1 MSSPSEPLT
10 ASEGQKV
17 RGAKKKP
24 LIGAVKPRIHSPL
37 LKGRSRIDEVA
48 DLAQKIGMPLLPWQ
62 HFVLEDM
69 LKVDKNNM
77 FVRKTSLLLVARQ
90 SGKTHLARMRILA
103 GLFLFGEKNIVAMS
117 PNRNMA
123 LDTFRNIANTIEDN
137 PFLKAQVKQI
147 RYANGQESITLL
159 NGARYEIVAAT
170 RDGSRGKTADLL
182 YIDELR
188 EVSEEAFKAAVPV
201 TRARPNSQTILTS
214 NAGDA
219 FSTVLNDLRE
229 RALSTPS
236 KTFGFY
242 EYSAPMEA
250 RQQIHNPKFW
260 VMANPA
266 IGHTVSLEAIEESIA
281 TNSIEATLT
290 ETFCIWIDS
299 QVSPWTFGSIEAT
312 SNSDLILPVGTTMV
326 LAFDVSPSK
335 RSGALVGAQI
345 TPEGKIGV
353 GVIETYT
360 SEVAIDEIKMAS
372 QINEWAM
379 KYRPVSIGYDK
390 YATASIAQRL
400 TQSGHKLVDISG
412 QSFYQAC
419 GELSDALSNLRLVH
433 QGQPE
438 WVNSMNNCA
447 MKTNDAGWR
456 IVRRK
461 SAGDVTAAIATA
473 MCVHMLSKPIS
484 VPQIYV

>member
-1 MSSPSEPLT
+1 MKPVEAKADP
-10 ASEGQKV
+10 V
-17 RGAKKKP
+17 RRGAKKKA
-24 LIGAVKPRIHSPL
+24 LIGAVKPRLHTPL
-37 LKGRSRIDEVA
+37 LKGASRIDEVA
-48 DLAQKIGMPLLPWQ
+48 KLAEQIGMPLLPWQ
-62 HFVLEDM
+62 HFVLDDM
-69 LKVDKNNM
+69 LKVDKDGM
-77 FVRKTSLLLVARQ
+77 FHRKTNLVLTSRQ

-103 GLFLFGEKNIVAMS
+103 GLFLFNEKSIIAMS
-117 PNRNMA
+117 SNRNMA
-123 LDTFRNIANTIEDN
+123 LDTFRQVANTIEDN
-137 PFLKAQVKQI
+137 PFLKAQVRQI

-188 EVSEEAFKAAVPV
+188 EVSEDAFKAAVPT
-201 TRARPNSQTILTS
+201 TRARPNSQTLLTS

-229 RALSTPS
+229 RAMEYPS
-236 KTFGFY
+236 KTLGYY
-242 EYSAPMEA
+242 EYSAPMAA
-250 RQQIHNPKFW
+250 RQDIRNRKYW
-260 VMANPA
+260 AMANPA
-266 IGHTVSLEAIEESIA
+266 LGHTVTEEAIEESIA
-281 TNSIEATLT
+281 INSIETTLT
-290 ETFCIWIDS
+290 ETLTIWIDS
-299 QVSPWTFGSIEAT
+299 QVSPWTFGSIEAC
-312 SNSDLILPVGTTMV
+312 SVSELLLPVGVMTV

-335 RSGALVGAQI
+335 RSGSLMGAQI
-345 TPEGKIGV
+345 IDGKIAIGLM
-353 GVIETYT
+353 ETYT
-360 SEVAIDEIKMAS
+360 SEVAIDEVKMAS

-379 KYRPVSIGYDK
+379 KYRPISIGYDK

-412 QSFYQAC
+412 QTFYQAC

-433 QGQPE
+433 SGQPE
-438 WVNSMNNCA
+438 WVMSMNNAA

-456 IVRRK
+456 IIRRK

-473 MCVHMLSKPIS
+473 MCVNMLSKPIS

>member
-1 MSSPSEPLT
+1 MSDDQVKGDP
-10 ASEGQKV
+10 V
-17 RGAKKKP
+17 RRGAKKKP
-24 LIGAVKPRIHSPL
+24 LIGAVKPRLHTPL
-37 LKGRSRIDEVA
+37 LKGASRIEEVA
-48 DLAQKIGMPLLPWQ
+48 KLADQIGMPLLPWQ
-62 HFVLEDM
+62 RFVLEDI
-69 LKVDKNNM
+69 LRIDKEGM
-77 FVRKTSLLLVARQ
+77 FIRKTSLVTVARQ
-90 SGKTHLARMRILA
+90 SGKTHLARMRIFA
-103 GLFLFGEKNIVAMS
+103 GLFLFDEKSIIAMS
-117 PNRNMA
+117 SNRNMA
-123 LDTFRNIANTIEDN
+123 LDTFRQVANTIEDN
-137 PFLKAQVKQI
+137 DFLKAQVRRI

-188 EVSEEAFKAAVPV
+188 EISEEAFKAATPT
-201 TRARPNSQTILTS
+201 TRARPNSQTLLTS

-219 FSTVLNDLRE
+219 FSTVLNDMRE
-229 RALSTPS
+229 RALSYPAKS
-236 KTFGFY
+236 FGFY
-242 EYSAPMEA
+242 EYSAPIQA
-250 RQQIHNPKFW
+250 RQDIHNTKYW
-260 VMANPA
+260 AMANPA
-266 IGHTVSLEAIEESIA
+266 LGHTVTEAAIQESIA
-281 TNSIEATLT
+281 TNSIETTLT
-290 ETFCIWIDS
+290 ETLCMWIDS
-299 QVSPWTFGSIEAT
+299 QVSPWTFGAIEAT
-312 SNSDLILPVGTTMV
+312 SLSDLILPVGAMTV

-345 TPEGKIGV
+345 VEGKIAV
-353 GVIETYT
+353 GLIETYT
-360 SEVAIDEIKMAS
+360 SEVAIDEVKMAS
-372 QINEWAM
+372 QVHEWAM

-433 QGQPE
+433 SGQPE
-438 WVNSMNNCA
+438 WVASMNNCA

-473 MCVHMLSKPIS
+473 MCVNMLSKPIS

>member
-1 MSSPSEPLT
+1 MTADLSPVET
-10 ASEGQKV
+10 HQGQKT
-17 RGAKKKP
+17 RGTKKKP
-24 LIGAVKPRIHSPL
+24 LIGAIKPRLHTPL
-37 LKGRSRIDEVA
+37 LKGVSRINEVA
-48 DLAQKIGMPLLPWQ
+48 DLAEKIGMPLLPWQ
-62 HFVLEDM
+62 RFVLEDM
-69 LKVDKNNM
+69 LKVDKQDM
-77 FVRKTSLLLVARQ
+77 FIRKTNLVLVARQ
-90 SGKTHLARMRILA
+90 QGKTHLARMRILA
-103 GLFLFGEKNIVAMS
+103 GLFLFGEKSIIAMS
-117 PNRNMA
+117 SNRNMA
-123 LDTFRNIANTIEDN
+123 LDTFRQVANTIEDN
-137 PFLKAQVKQI
+137 DFLKAQVRRI

-188 EVSEEAFKAAVPV
+188 EISEEAFKAAVPT
-201 TRARPNSQTILTS
+201 TRARPNSQTLLTS

-219 FSTVLNDLRE
+219 FSTVLNDMRE
-229 RALSTPS
+229 RAMEYPS
-236 KTFGFY
+236 KTLGYY
-242 EYSAPMEA
+242 EYSAPMAA
-250 RQQIHNPKFW
+250 RTDIRNKKFW
-260 VMANPA
+260 AMANPA
-266 IGHTVSLEAIEESIA
+266 LGYTVTEEAIEESIA

-290 ETFCIWIDS
+290 ETLCIWIDS

-312 SNSDLILPVGTTMV
+312 SDSNLLLPIGTQTV
-326 LAFDVSPSK
+326 FAFDVSPSK
-335 RSGALVGAQI
+335 RSGALVGAQL
-345 TPEGKIGV
+345 TAEGKIGV

-372 QINEWAM
+372 AINEWAL
-379 KYRPVSIGYDK
+379 KYRPVSIGFDK

-400 TQSGHKLVDISG
+400 TQSGQKLVDISG
-412 QSFYQAC
+412 QPFYQAC

-456 IVRRK
+456 IIRRK

>member
-1 MSSPSEPLT
+1 MSQVKSEG
-10 ASEGQKV
+10 GQKV
-17 RGAKKKP
+17 RGARSKP
-24 LIGAVKPRIHSPL
+24 FIGAVKPRIHSPL
-37 LKGRSRIDEVA
+37 LKGASKIDQVA
-48 DLAQKIGMPLLPWQ
+48 DLAEKIGMPLLPWQ
-62 HFVLEDM
+62 RFVLEDM
-69 LKVDKNNM
+69 LKVDKNDM
-77 FVRKTSLLLVARQ
+77 FVRKTSLVLVARQ
-90 SGKTHLARMRILA
+90 NGKTHLARMRILA

-117 PNRNMA
+117 SNRNMA
-123 LDTFRNIANTIEDN
+123 LDTFRQVANTIEDN
-137 PFLKAQVKQI
+137 PFLKAQVRQI

-188 EVSEEAFKAAVPV
+188 EISEEAFKAAVPT
-201 TRARPNSQTILTS
+201 TRARPNSQTLLTS

-219 FSTVLNDLRE
+219 FSTVLNDMRE
-229 RALSTPS
+229 RAMEYPS
-236 KTFGFY
+236 KTLGYY
-242 EYSAPMEA
+242 EYSAPMAA
-250 RQQIHNPKFW
+250 RTDIRNKKFW
-260 VMANPA
+260 AMANPA
-266 IGHTVSLEAIEESIA
+266 LGHTVTEEAIEESIA

-290 ETFCIWIDS
+290 ETLCIWIDS

-312 SNSDLILPVGTTMV
+312 SDSNLLLPIGTQTV
-326 LAFDVSPSK
+326 FAFDVSPSK
-335 RSGALVGAQI
+335 RSGALVGAQL
-345 TPEGKIGV
+345 TAEGKIGV

-372 QINEWAM
+372 AINEWAL
-379 KYRPVSIGYDK
+379 KYRPVSIGFDK

-400 TQSGHKLVDISG
+400 TQSGQKLVDISG
-412 QSFYQAC
+412 QPFYQAC

>member
-1 MSSPSEPLT
+1 MSDEQT
-10 ASEGQKV
+10 KV
-17 RGAKKKP
+17 DPARRGAKKKP
-24 LIGAVKPRIHSPL
+24 LIGAVKPRLHTPL
-37 LKGRSRIDEVA
+37 LKGASRIEEVA
-48 DLAQKIGMPLLPWQ
+48 KLAEQIGMPLLPWQ
-62 HFVLEDM
+62 RFVLEDM
-69 LKVDKNNM
+69 LRVDRSDM
-77 FVRKTSLLLVARQ
+77 FVRKTNLVLVARQ
-90 SGKTHLARMRILA
+90 QGKTHLARMRILA
-103 GLFLFGEKNIVAMS
+103 GLFLFGEKNIIAMS
-117 PNRNMA
+117 SNRNMA
-123 LDTFRNIANTIEDN
+123 LDTFRQVANTIEDN
-137 PFLKAQVKQI
+137 PFLKAQVRQI

-188 EVSEEAFKAAVPV
+188 EISEEAFKAAVPT
-201 TRARPNSQTILTS
+201 TRARPNSQTLLTS

-219 FSTVLNDLRE
+219 FSTVLNDMRE
-229 RALSTPS
+229 RAMEYPS
-236 KTFGFY
+236 KTLGYY
-242 EYSAPMEA
+242 EYSAPMAA
-250 RQQIHNPKFW
+250 RQDIRNKKYW
-260 VMANPA
+260 AMANPA
-266 IGHTVSLEAIEESIA
+266 LGHTVTEEAIEESIA

-290 ETFCIWIDS
+290 ETLCIWIDS

-312 SNSDLILPVGTTMV
+312 SNSDLILPVGTMTV

-360 SEVAIDEIKMAS
+360 SEVAIDEVKMAS
-372 QINEWAM
+372 QVNEWAM
-379 KYRPVSIGYDK
+379 KYRPVSIAYDK

-400 TQSGHKLVDISG
+400 TQSGHKLIDISG

-438 WVNSMNNCA
+438 WVTSMNNAA

>member
-1 MSSPSEPLT
+1 MKPDQT
-10 ASEGQKV
+10 KV
-17 RGAKKKP
+17 DPVRRGAKKKP

-37 LKGRSRIDEVA
+37 LKGASRIDEVA
-48 DLAQKIGMPLLPWQ
+48 DLAEKIGMPLLPWQ

-69 LKVDKNNM
+69 LKVDKDGM
-77 FVRKTSLLLVARQ
+77 FVRKTSLCLVSRQ
-90 SGKTHLARMRILA
+90 QGKTHLARMRILA
-103 GLFLFGEKNIVAMS
+103 GLFLFGEKNIIGMS
-117 PNRNMA
+117 SNRNMA
-123 LDTFRNIANTIEDN
+123 LDTFRQICNTVEDH
-137 PFLKAQVKQI
+137 PFLKAQVRQI

-159 NGARYEIVAAT
+159 NGARYQIVAAT
-170 RDGSRGKTADLL
+170 RDGSRGLSCDLL
-182 YIDELR
+182 YIDEAR
-188 EVSEEAFKAAVPV
+188 EVSEEAFKAAVPT
-201 TRARPNSQTILTS
+201 TRARPNSQTLITS

-219 FSTVLNDLRE
+219 FSTVLNNLVS
-229 RALSTPS
+229 RAKETPS
-236 KTFGFY
+236 KTFGYY

-250 RQQIHNPKFW
+250 RQDIHNRKYW
-260 VMANPA
+260 AMANPA
-266 IGHTVSLEAIEESIA
+266 LGHTVTEEAIEESIA
-281 TNSIEATLT
+281 TNPIEATLT
-290 ETFCIWIDS
+290 ETLCMWIDS

-312 SNSDLILPVGTTMV
+312 SNSDLILPIGTMTV

-379 KYRPVSIGYDK
+379 KYRPVNIAYDK

-400 TQSGHKLVDISG
+400 TQSGHKLIDISG

-438 WVNSMNNCA
+438 WVNSMNNAA

>member
-1 MSSPSEPLT
+1 MKPDQ
-10 ASEGQKV
+10 AKV
-17 RGAKKKP
+17 DPVRRGAKKKA
-24 LIGAVKPRIHSPL
+24 LIGAVKPRIHTPL
-37 LKGRSRIDEVA
+37 LKGASRIDEVA
-48 DLAQKIGMPLLPWQ
+48 DLAEKISMPLLPWQ
-62 HFVLEDM
+62 RFVLEDI
-69 LKVDKNNM
+69 LRTDREGS
-77 FVRKTSLLLVARQ
+77 FVRKTNLVLVARQ
-90 SGKTHLARMRILA
+90 QGKTHLARMRILA
-103 GLFLFGEKNIVAMS
+103 GLFLFNEKSIIAMS
-117 PNRNMA
+117 YNRNMA
-123 LDTFRNIANTIEDN
+123 LDTFRQVANTIEDN
-137 PFLKAQVKQI
+137 PFLKAQVRQI

-188 EVSEEAFKAAVPV
+188 EVSEDAFKAAVPT
-201 TRARPNSQTILTS
+201 TRARPNSQTLLTS

-229 RALSTPS
+229 RAMEYPS
-236 KTFGFY
+236 KTLGYY
-242 EYSAPMEA
+242 EYSAPMAA
-250 RQQIHNPKFW
+250 RQDIRNRKYW
-260 VMANPA
+260 AMANPA
-266 IGHTVSLEAIEESIA
+266 LGHTVTEEAIEEAIA

-290 ETFCIWIDS
+290 ETLCIWIDS
-299 QVSPWTFGSIEAT
+299 QVSPWTFGSIEAC
-312 SNSDLILPVGTTMV
+312 SVSELLLPVGVMTV

-335 RSGALVGAQI
+335 RSGSLMGAQI
-345 TPEGKIGV
+345 IDGKIAIGLM
-353 GVIETYT
+353 ETYT
-360 SEVAIDEIKMAS
+360 SEVAIDEVKMAS

-412 QSFYQAC
+412 QTFYQAC

-433 QGQPE
+433 SGQPE
-438 WVNSMNNCA
+438 WVMSMNNAA

>member
-1 MSSPSEPLT
+1 MSDDKAQGDP
-10 ASEGQKV
+10 V
-17 RGAKKKP
+17 RRGAKKKP
-24 LIGAVKPRIHSPL
+24 LIGAIKPRLHTPL
-37 LKGRSRIDEVA
+37 LKGASRIDEVA
-48 DLAQKIGMPLLPWQ
+48 DLAEKIGMPLLPWQ
-62 HFVLEDM
+62 RFVLEDM
-69 LKVDKNNM
+69 LRVDKDNQ
-77 FVRKTSLLLVARQ
+77 FIRKTNLVLVARQ
-90 SGKTHLARMRILA
+90 QGKTHLARMRILA
-103 GLFLFGEKNIVAMS
+103 GLFLFEEKSIIAMS
-117 PNRNMA
+117 SNRNMA
-123 LDTFRNIANTIEDN
+123 LDTFRQVANTIEDN
-137 PFLKAQVKQI
+137 DFLKAQVRRI

-188 EVSEEAFKAAVPV
+188 EISEEAFKAAVPT
-201 TRARPNSQTILTS
+201 TRARPNSQTLLTS

-219 FSTVLNDLRE
+219 FSTVLNDMRE
-229 RALSTPS
+229 RAMEYPS
-236 KTFGFY
+236 KTLGYY
-242 EYSAPMEA
+242 EYSAPMAA
-250 RQQIHNPKFW
+250 RQDIHNKKFW
-260 VMANPA
+260 AMANPA
-266 IGHTVSLEAIEESIA
+266 LGHTVTEQAIEESIA

-290 ETFCIWIDS
+290 ETLCIWIDS
-299 QVSPWTFGSIEAT
+299 QVSPWTFGSIEAC
-312 SNSDLILPVGTTMV
+312 SNSELMLPVGAMTV
-326 LAFDVSPSK
+326 FAFDVSPSK

-379 KYRPVSIGYDK
+379 KYRPINIAYDK

-438 WVNSMNNCA
+438 WVNSMNNAA

-473 MCVHMLSKPIS
+473 MCVHLLSKPIS

>member
-1 MSSPSEPLT
+1 MTADISPVET
-10 ASEGQKV
+10 HQGQKT
-17 RGAKKKP
+17 RGTKKKP
-24 LIGAVKPRIHSPL
+24 LIGAIKPRLHTPL
-37 LKGRSRIDEVA
+37 LKGASRIDEVA
-48 DLAQKIGMPLLPWQ
+48 DLAEKIGMPLLPWQ
-62 HFVLEDM
+62 RFVLEDM
-69 LKVDKNNM
+69 LKVDKQDM
-77 FVRKTSLLLVARQ
+77 FIRKTNLVLVARQ
-90 SGKTHLARMRILA
+90 QGKTHLARMRILA
-103 GLFLFGEKNIVAMS
+103 GLFLFGEKSIIAMS
-117 PNRNMA
+117 SNRNMA
-123 LDTFRNIANTIEDN
+123 LDTFRQVANTIEDN
-137 PFLKAQVKQI
+137 DFLKAQVRRI

-188 EVSEEAFKAAVPV
+188 EISEEAFKAAVPV
-201 TRARPNSQTILTS
+201 TRARPNSQTLLTS

-219 FSTVLNDLRE
+219 FSTVLNDMRE
-229 RALSTPS
+229 KALSYPS

-250 RQQIHNPKFW
+250 RQKIHNKNYW

-312 SNSDLILPVGTTMV
+312 SNSELVLPIGTMTV

-335 RSGALVGAQI
+335 RSGALVGAQL
-345 TPEGKIGV
+345 TPDGKIGV

-379 KYRPVSIGYDK
+379 KYRPINIGFDK

-412 QSFYQAC
+412 QAFYQAC
-419 GELSDALSNLRLVH
+419 GELSDALSNIRLVH